1 MVQFNGTQCV
11 NYQSIES
18 AIEAHAEDMAEQ
30 FDKASGFEHL
40 CRQLSG
46 LVGDGCTPKSPH
58 YKYNKSLQH
67 QYAGLL
73 DNAFKL
79 DIEIVFCGNCG
90 IWFGVQ
96 SDALETSPSW
106 STTEGRRQ
114 RIRCPD
120 CGEGR
125 AVDGL
130 PEEPVEIES
139 PETFTQ
145 QMEAIESIDGP

>member
-11 NYQSIES
+11 NYQSIEA

-30 FDKASGFEHL
+30 FNKASGFEHF

-73 DNAFKL
+73 DNALKL

-90 IWFGVQ
+90 VWFGVQ
-96 SDALETSPSW
+96 SEALETSP
-106 STTEGRRQ
+106 

-120 CGEGR
+120 CGEGK
-125 AVDGL
+125 AVEGL
-130 PEEPVEIES
+130 PEEPVEMES
-139 PETFTQ
+139 IETFIQ
-145 QMEAIESIDGP
+145 QMEAIESIVGP